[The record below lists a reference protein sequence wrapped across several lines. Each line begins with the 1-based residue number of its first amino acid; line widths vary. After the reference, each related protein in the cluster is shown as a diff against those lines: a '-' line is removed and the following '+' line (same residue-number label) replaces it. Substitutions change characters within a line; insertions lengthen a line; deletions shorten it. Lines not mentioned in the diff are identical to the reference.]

1 MTKSKKVA
9 VITGLLST
17 TAVGISLAF
26 LSASCGASQELK
38 DLGTKL
44 FEAQK
49 LYDDNSAFAEDLKD
63 FKKAI
68 DDAKSISNKASSEE
82 LVAKTKEL
90 EAAIE
95 KAKAI
100 IAQKTSEASAMVQEY
115 KKLVDS
121 SKELLNNLKAKS
133 LSATDFEKAITD
145 SVAKTQDQDENGKT
159 KDKVDTDSAWREQYA
174 ALTEAKAKANKL
186 YQVVVYKEL
195 DKEVKGYLEGLNK
208 SSYENIKSTLQAVK
222 DEQGK
227 VVEGAKESEDAK
239 VVEAYNKLSEAYNKA
254 KEDQKI
260 IDKQDEILAKKDAI
274 TSLATTADTQA
285 QTFKNAKESP
295 RYDEIAETLSQAVT
309 TATSYV
315 ESIGD
320 VRTLVDNTALDA
332 KLQEVSNQYDTL
344 VAALNNAKL
353 DAVKADYKVAQ
364 TAANDLL
371 STKLNDVD
379 TDENILDSKRA
390 LVSSY
395 KQQLQSKLSETD
407 ATVSTA
413 QANQSGFGA
422 VRKAAIELQKLVD
435 SVDKNYTLQE
445 FLKTR
450 KDVEDRKA
458 QLTEEASKVI
468 VNQANYTVWEEK
480 GLPADVDRDTTIDRV
495 NRNQIQSQIDYLS
508 WRMKE
513 AVATDELKAYKD
525 LKKVVEQWLA
535 QDKSKN
541 NNTITDYSQDLTDKK
556 AVLDG
561 RVNEI
566 YEAIKASKDVEQ
578 STDKPNTIKDATDAL
593 QKALDDAKV
602 AKNLYPYTQAVKAAN
617 AFMDENK
624 DYPTA
629 LDGLK
634 KALVSAKSK
643 LYDENDK
650 LKDSYESQVNP
661 AAQEIPEAIEKAKI
675 EVAKAK
681 WQKALADLSVLQ
693 CKIEAW
699 NGKYGQ
705 YSSATSSDTNVNY
718 DVQKDLKDTFD
729 ENKTAANPET
739 VADYETKAKALNDAI
754 AKNIPLF
761 IDNANNYMLTKAREY
776 YAKKET
782 VATRSLARFNDEDKK
797 VIQERIDLYRQYVDE
812 KSVASKNKNNNI
824 TLKKY
829 RSVEEGEKV
838 ANEII
843 ALGDD
848 LEIFVFAH
856 KLQTQMNDLKALVN
870 KAYIWSNKSINVQ
883 SDVADDYKSNLT
895 IVKNNVLETN
905 KPVTADS
912 EYVLENLDAEELF
925 KRISENVDGY
935 STIKQEL
942 ETRINDFLN
951 VLSNKIDAPVV
962 APTTNETEGTTESSD
977 TQAQPEGSTYPSLRY
992 KVIDLVGGSAAAL
1005 RGIKDSFEKARKDKA
1020 LIDCQNLIVETKAI
1034 YAENR
1039 DVADFVFAPYWKIS
1053 IKESVDR
1060 VESYITDNS
1069 YKTWSWDQ
1077 WKQILLSMY
1086 STRNVAQRA
1095 VPFVELKKIYD
1106 KWTAND
1112 GKFFNDTLS
1121 EDDSVKAKVMTW
1133 GIEKYQEVQKHMFH
1147 TDLLKNGVDQ
1157 TLADILAKVKAM
1169 NNSLVNY
1176 QSMYDDVMT
1185 EIVKAKKTDA
1195 RLSRYPEAIAILDK
1209 AITDAKALA
1218 EPEQPIVED
1227 KLNEKNIQDA
1237 IVVLRKAIDD
1247 AKEVAALAEAK
1258 EKYFTDKDDVFNL
1271 INSLP
1276 DDQNTK
1282 LIKIKYQA
1290 EFNEIVKD
1298 DQLFTTSQQF
1308 KEHDDMLLAL
1318 QVKASQNIVVKASEA
1333 LKEIKSI
1340 IDDKLLDSTNGYQQD
1355 MQFTPF
1361 YGETLK
1367 AFVTNTLEPEFVK
1380 NASYQAQADVDP
1392 VRELIST
1399 GVLNSVVDMYVNLY
1413 AWGQSS
1419 EYNYWLAKTDKV
1431 ELLNNSVVLEGGQK
1445 GVLSA
1450 FIENYYKPT
1459 EDKSRIF
1466 AKLSSDMAK
1475 YFSNQQFYN
1484 ATKYWLL
1491 DNGNSARTKATSAT
1505 RIKYSMI
1512 SQGYIKLLQ
1521 IKYDIMD
1528 KFMAYG
1534 DATRHVNLSLKQT
1547 LTDEQIRDIAAYRAL
1562 SADFVARSK
1571 TEANFDISSLENIE
1585 KMYDFLNG
1593 KQVPQINQDASQ
1605 SNPSEESVQN

>member
-1 MTKSKKVA
+1 M
-9 VITGLLST
+9 
-17 TAVGISLAF
+17 
-26 LSASCGASQELK
+26 
-38 DLGTKL
+38 
-44 FEAQK
+44 
-49 LYDDNSAFAEDLKD
+49 
-63 FKKAI
+63 
-68 DDAKSISNKASSEE
+68 
-82 LVAKTKEL
+82 
-90 EAAIE
+90 
-95 KAKAI
+95 
-100 IAQKTSEASAMVQEY
+100 
-115 KKLVDS
+115 
-121 SKELLNNLKAKS
+121 
-133 LSATDFEKAITD
+133 
-145 SVAKTQDQDENGKT
+145 
-159 KDKVDTDSAWREQYA
+159 
-174 ALTEAKAKANKL
+174 
-186 YQVVVYKEL
+186 
-195 DKEVKGYLEGLNK
+195 
-208 SSYENIKSTLQAVK
+208 
-222 DEQGK
+222 
-227 VVEGAKESEDAK
+227 
-239 VVEAYNKLSEAYNKA
+239 
-254 KEDQKI
+254 
-260 IDKQDEILAKKDAI
+260 
-274 TSLATTADTQA
+274 
-285 QTFKNAKESP
+285 
-295 RYDEIAETLSQAVT
+295 SQAVT

-413 QANQSGFGA
+413 QANQSGFDA

-468 VNQANYTVWEEK
+468 VNQAVNQANYTVWEEK

-513 AVATDELKAYKD
+513 AVATDELKAYND

-535 QDKSKN
+535 QYKSEN

-602 AKNLYPYTQAVKAAN
+602 AKNLYQYTQAVKAAN

-650 LKDSYESQVNP
+650 LKDSYESQVKP
-661 AAQEIPEAIEKAKI
+661 ATKEILEAIEKAKI

-693 CKIEAW
+693 WKIDTW

-705 YSSATSSDTNVNY
+705 NLSATSSDTNVNY
-718 DVQKDLKDTFD
+718 DVQKDLKDTFGT
-729 ENKTAANPET
+729 NKTAANPET

-782 VATRSLARFNDEDKK
+782 AATRRLARFNDEDKK

-812 KSVASKNKNNNI
+812 KSVASKDGINSI

-829 RSVEEGEKV
+829 RSVEEGKKV

-895 IVKNNVLETN
+895 IVKDNALEIN

-951 VLSNKIDAPVV
+951 VLSNRIDAPVV
-962 APTTNETEGTTESSD
+962 APTTNETEGTT
-977 TQAQPEGSTYPSLRY
+977 YPSLRD
-992 KVIDLVGGSAAAL
+992 KVIDLVVRSAAAL
-1005 RGIKDSFEKARKDKA
+1005 RNIKDSFEKARKDKA
-1020 LIDCQNLIVETKAI
+1020 LIDYKNLIVETKAI
-1034 YAENR
+1034 YAENQ
-1039 DVADFVFAPYWKIS
+1039 DVADLIFDPYWKIS
-1053 IKESVDR
+1053 IKESVGR
-1060 VESYITDNS
+1060 EEGCITDES
-1069 YKTWSWDQ
+1069 YKTWSWDW
-1077 WKQILLSMY
+1077 WKQRLLSMY

-1106 KWTAND
+1106 KWTVND
-1112 GKFFNDTLS
+1112 GKFFNDKLS

-1133 GIEKYQEVQKHMFH
+1133 GTEKDQEVQKHMFH

-1169 NNSLVNY
+1169 DNSLVNY
-1176 QSMYDDVMT
+1176 QSMYDVMVG
-1185 EIVKAKKTDA
+1185 IVKARKTDA

-1227 KLNEKNIQDA
+1227 KLNDKNIQDA
-1237 IVVLRKAIDD
+1237 IVVLRKAIYD
-1247 AKEVAALAEAK
+1247 AEEVAALAEAK
-1258 EKYFTDKDDVFNL
+1258 EKYFADKDDVFNL

-1340 IDDKLLDSTNGYQQD
+1340 INDKLLDSTNGYQQD
-1355 MQFTPF
+1355 MQFIPF

-1466 AKLSSDMAK
+1466 AKLSSDMVK
-1475 YFSNQQFYN
+1475 YFSNQEFYK

-1491 DNGNSARTKATSAT
+1491 DKNPERTKTTSAT
-1505 RIKYSMI
+1505 RIQYSMI

>member
-159 KDKVDTDSAWREQYA
+159 KDKVETDSAWREQYA

-186 YQVVVYKEL
+186 YQVAVYKEL

-295 RYDEIAETLSQAVT
+295 RYDKIAETLSQAVT

-320 VRTLVDNTALDA
+320 VRTLVDNTTLDA

-344 VAALNNAKL
+344 AAALNNAKL

-413 QANQSGFGA
+413 QANQSGFDA

-468 VNQANYTVWEEK
+468 VDQAVNQANYTVWEEK

-513 AVATDELKAYKD
+513 AVATDELKAYND

-535 QDKSKN
+535 QDKSEN

-643 LYDENDK
+643 LYDKNDK
-650 LKDSYESQVNP
+650 LKNSYESQVIP
-661 AAQEIPEAIEKAKI
+661 AAGEILAAIEKAKI

-681 WQKALADLSVLQ
+681 WQKALRELFALRIL
-693 CKIEAW
+693 IETW
-699 NGKYGQ
+699 NTENGQ
-705 YSSATSSDTNVNY
+705 DNNATNNETNINY
-718 DVQKDLKDTFD
+718 DVQEALKTAFESNKD
-729 ENKTAANPET
+729 AANPET
-739 VADYETKAKALNDAI
+739 VADYDAKAKEINDAI
-754 AKNIPLF
+754 SEQEPIF
-761 IDNANNYMLTKAREY
+761 IMNVNNSLLTKARKY
-776 YAKKET
+776 YAKKENI
-782 VATRSLARFNDEDKK
+782 ATTSLTRFNEEDKK
-797 VIQERIDLYRQYVDE
+797 TVQERIDLYRKYVDE
-812 KSVASKNKNNNI
+812 KSVASKDENGQVTK
-824 TLKKY
+824 LKLYSSIK
-829 RSVEEGEKV
+829 EAKDV
-838 ANEII
+838 ADEIKS
-843 ALGDD
+843 LGDD
-848 LEIFVFAH
+848 LEVFVFAH
-856 KLQTQMNDLKALVN
+856 KLQAQMNDLKALVN
-870 KAYIWSNKSINVQ
+870 NAYIWSNKSINVQ

-895 IVKNNVLETN
+895 IVENDALKTN
-905 KPVTADS
+905 EPVTSNS

-935 STIKQEL
+935 SVIKQEL
-942 ETRINDFLN
+942 ETRINSFLN
-951 VLSNKIDAPVV
+951 VLSNSLEKPVDPSV
-962 APTTNETEGTTESSD
+962 ANTEQEGTAYTSEKD
-977 TQAQPEGSTYPSLRY
+977 
-992 KVIDLVGGSAAAL
+992 KVLDLVRSSANAL
-1005 RGIKDSFEKARKDKA
+1005 RNIKESFEKARKDKA
-1020 LIDCQNLIVETKAI
+1020 LIDYKNLIAETKAI
-1034 YAENR
+1034 YAENQY
-1039 DVADFVFAPYWKIS
+1039 VADFVFTPYWKIS
-1053 IKESVDR
+1053 IKESVDLE
-1060 VESYITDNS
+1060 ESYITDES
-1069 YKTWSWDQ
+1069 YKTWSWNQ
-1077 WKQILLSMY
+1077 WKQRLLSMY

-1106 KWTAND
+1106 KWTANN

-1121 EDDSVKAKVMTW
+1121 NDDSVKAKVMTW
-1133 GIEKYQEVQKHMFH
+1133 GTEKYQEVQKHMFH

-1169 NNSLVNY
+1169 DNSLVNY
-1176 QSMYDDVMT
+1176 QSMYDVMMG
-1185 EIVKAKKTDA
+1185 IVKARKTDA

-1227 KLNEKNIQDA
+1227 KLNDKNIQDA
-1237 IVVLRKAIDD
+1237 IIVLRKAIDD
-1247 AKEVAALAEAK
+1247 AEEVAALAEAK
-1258 EKYFTDKDDVFNL
+1258 EKYFADKEDVFNL

-1276 DDQNTK
+1276 DDQNIK

-1361 YGETLK
+1361 YGKTLK

-1431 ELLNNSVVLEGGQK
+1431 ELLNNSVVL
-1445 GVLSA
+1445 
-1450 FIENYYKPT
+1450 
-1459 EDKSRIF
+1459 
-1466 AKLSSDMAK
+1466 
-1475 YFSNQQFYN
+1475 
-1484 ATKYWLL
+1484 
-1491 DNGNSARTKATSAT
+1491 
-1505 RIKYSMI
+1505 
-1512 SQGYIKLLQ
+1512 
-1521 IKYDIMD
+1521 
-1528 KFMAYG
+1528 
-1534 DATRHVNLSLKQT
+1534 
-1547 LTDEQIRDIAAYRAL
+1547 
-1562 SADFVARSK
+1562 
-1571 TEANFDISSLENIE
+1571 
-1585 KMYDFLNG
+1585 
-1593 KQVPQINQDASQ
+1593 
-1605 SNPSEESVQN
+1605 